1 MTSLEFALSLIIA
14 LVTFLA
20 FALTL
25 ATILLGNDKT
35 KTAAVELFKSFVRG
49 SVNRS
54 TKPQNA
60 SDNAKNYPDKVK
72 QKGKVEV

>member
-1 MTSLEFALSLIIA
+1 MSSLEFALSLIVA
-14 LVTFLA
+14 LGTFLA

-49 SVNRS
+49 PTNRP
-54 TKPQNA
+54 TKPKNA
-60 SDNAKNYPDKVK
+60 PDNAKSYPVKGK
-72 QKGKVEV
+72 QKGKAKV